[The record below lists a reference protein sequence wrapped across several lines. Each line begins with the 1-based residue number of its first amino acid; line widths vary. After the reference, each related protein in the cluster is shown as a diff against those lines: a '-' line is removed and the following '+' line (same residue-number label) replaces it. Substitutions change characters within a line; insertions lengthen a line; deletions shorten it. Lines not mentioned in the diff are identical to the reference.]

1 MRWNNDETQISQ
13 NTNVKLHK
21 VVLLDCSGS
30 MQGAKYDVAEL
41 GVKQDYEACKG
52 EFADYLLVEFSI
64 DKREQ
69 LHDFTKPLQFRPYF
83 SGTALYKTIHEV
95 FNSLLKNTPKD
106 DKVLVQIF
114 TDGQDEHS
122 ANYRANAKLVIEK
135 FNSMGWT
142 VTFVGTEH
150 DVAFVQANLSVDST
164 NTLVHDNT
172 AKGVATSFEVYRGA
186 TETYTKNV
194 SRGISVTNNFFKDIN
209 KTNG

>member
-1 MRWNNDETQISQ
+1 MRWNNDETQVSQ

-30 MQGAKYDVAEL
+30 MHGAKYDVAEL

-95 FNSLLKNTPKD
+95 FTSLLTNIPKE

-114 TDGQDEHS
+114 TDGQDENS
-122 ANYRANAKLVIEK
+122 ANYRAKAKRVIDK
-135 FNSMGWT
+135 FNSIGWT

-150 DVAFVQANLSVDST
+150 DVAFVQANLSIDAT

-172 AKGVATSFEVYRGA
+172 ASGVATSFETYRGA
-186 TETYTKNV
+186 TSSYTKAV
-194 SRGISVTNNFFKDIN
+194 KRGEQVTKGFFKSI
-209 KTNG
+209 K

>member
-1 MRWNNDETQISQ
+1 MRWNSEDNVPIK
-13 NTNVKLHK
+13 NVKMHK

-52 EFADYLLVEFSI
+52 EFVDYLLVEFSI

-69 LHDFTKPLQFRPYF
+69 LHDFTKPLLFRPYF

-95 FNSLLKNTPKD
+95 FNALIKNTPKE

-122 ANYRANAKLVIEK
+122 ANYRANAKLVIDK

-142 VTFVGTEH
+142 VTFVGTEA
-150 DVAFVQANLSVDST
+150 DVAFVQSNLSIDST

-172 AKGVATSFEVYRGA
+172 ASGVANSFEVYRGA
-186 TETYTKNV
+186 TSNYTKSV
-194 SRGISVTNNFFKDIN
+194 KRGESVVKGFFKSI
-209 KTNG
+209 KQ

>member
-1 MRWNNDETQISQ
+1 MRWSEEVSVPTNNT
-13 NTNVKLHK
+13 KLHK

-69 LHDFTKPLQFRPYF
+69 LHDFTKPLLFKPYF

-106 DKVLVQIF
+106 DKVLIQVF

-122 ANYRANAKLVIEK
+122 RGYKEEAKRAIEK
-135 FNSMGWT
+135 CNSIGWT

-150 DVAFVQANLSVDST
+150 DVAFVQANLSIDST

-172 AKGVATSFEVYRGA
+172 AKGVKMSFESYMEATSN
-186 TETYTKNV
+186 YTKNV

>member
-1 MRWNNDETQISQ
+1 MRWNNED
-13 NTNVKLHK
+13 NVPVKNVKMHK

-30 MQGAKYDVAEL
+30 MQGAKYDVAEF

-52 EFADYLLVEFSI
+52 EFVDYLLVEFSI

-69 LHDFTKPLQFRPYF
+69 LHDFTKPLLFRPYF
-83 SGTALYKTIHEV
+83 SGTALYKTIYEV
-95 FNSLLKNTPKD
+95 FNALIKNTPKD

-122 ANYRANAKLVIEK
+122 ANYRANAKLVIDK

-142 VTFVGTEH
+142 VTFVGTEA
-150 DVAFVQANLSVDST
+150 DVAFVQANLSIDAT

-172 AKGVATSFEVYRGA
+172 AQGVKMSFGTYREAQSNYTKEVSKGVNMTTG
-186 TETYTKNV
+186 
-194 SRGISVTNNFFKDIN
+194 FFKNIN
-209 KTNG
+209 NG

>member
-1 MRWNNDETQISQ
+1 MRWNNDETMVSQ
-13 NTNVKLHK
+13 NPNVKLHK

-69 LHDFTKPLQFRPYF
+69 LHDFTKPLLFRPYF

-95 FNSLLKNTPKD
+95 FNALLKNTPKE
-106 DKVLVQIF
+106 DKVLIQVF

-122 ANYRANAKLVIEK
+122 ASYRDYAKRAIEK
-135 FNSMGWT
+135 CNSIGWT
-142 VTFVGTEH
+142 VTFVGTKH
-150 DVAFVQANLSVDST
+150 DVAFVQANLSIDST

-186 TETYTKNV
+186 TETYSKNV
-194 SRGISVTNNFFKDIN
+194 SKGIDVTSGFFKN
-209 KTNG
+209 TTNG

>member
-1 MRWNNDETQISQ
+1 MRWNSEDNVPVK
-13 NTNVKLHK
+13 NVKMHK

-52 EFADYLLVEFSI
+52 EFVDYLLVEFSI

-69 LHDFTKPLQFRPYF
+69 LHDFTKPLLFRPYF

-95 FNSLLKNTPKD
+95 FNALIKNTPKD
-106 DKVLVQIF
+106 DKVLIQVF

-122 ANYRANAKLVIEK
+122 RSYKEEAKKAIEK
-135 FNSMGWT
+135 CNSIGWT
-142 VTFVGTEH
+142 VTFVGTEA
-150 DVAFVQANLSVDST
+150 DVAFVQSNLSIDST

-172 AKGVATSFEVYRGA
+172 AKGVTRSFETYRGA
-186 TETYTKNV
+186 QSNYTKEV
-194 SRGISVTNNFFKDIN
+194 SKGVDMTTGFFKEFVN
-209 KTNG
+209 K

>member
-1 MRWNNDETQISQ
+1 MRWNNDETQVSQ

-69 LHDFTKPLQFRPYF
+69 LHDFTKPLVFKPYF

-95 FNSLLKNTPKD
+95 FNSLLKNTPKN
-106 DKVLVQIF
+106 DKVLIQVF

-122 ANYRANAKLVIEK
+122 RGYKEEARRAIEK
-135 FNSMGWT
+135 CNSIGWT

-150 DVAFVQANLSVDST
+150 DVAFVQANLSIDST

-172 AKGVATSFEVYRGA
+172 ASGVATSFEVYRGA
-186 TETYTKNV
+186 TETYTKNI
-194 SRGISVTNNFFKDIN
+194 SRGISVTNNFFKDVN
-209 KTNG
+209 NG

>member
-1 MRWNNDETQISQ
+1 MRWNNEDNIPIK
-13 NTNVKLHK
+13 NVKMHK

-52 EFADYLLVEFSI
+52 EFVDYLLVEFSI

-69 LHDFTKPLQFRPYF
+69 LHDFTKPLLFRPYF

-95 FNSLLKNTPKD
+95 FNALIKNTPKE

-122 ANYRANAKLVIEK
+122 ANYRANAKLAIDK

-142 VTFVGTEH
+142 VTFVGTEA
-150 DVAFVQANLSVDST
+150 DVAFVQSNLSIDST

-172 AKGVATSFEVYRGA
+172 AQGIIRSFESYTAATSL
-186 TETYTKNV
+186 YTKSV
-194 SRGISVTNNFFKDIN
+194 KRGESVVKGFFKSI
-209 KTNG
+209 KQ

>member
-1 MRWNNDETQISQ
+1 MRWNNED
-13 NTNVKLHK
+13 NVPVKNVKMHK

-52 EFADYLLVEFSI
+52 EFVDYLLVEFSI

-69 LHDFTKPLQFRPYF
+69 LHDFTKPLLFRPYF
-83 SGTALYKTIHEV
+83 SGTALYKTIYEV
-95 FNSLLKNTPKD
+95 FNALIKNTPKD

-122 ANYRANAKLVIEK
+122 ANYRANAKLVIDK

-142 VTFVGTEH
+142 VTFVGTEA
-150 DVAFVQANLSVDST
+150 DVAFVQANLSIDAT

-172 AKGVATSFEVYRGA
+172 ASGVATSFEVYRGA
-186 TETYTKNV
+186 TSNYTKSV
-194 SRGISVTNNFFKDIN
+194 KRGESVVKGFFKSI
-209 KTNG
+209 KQ